1 MNRFYFADTARGTY
15 AIGMNWDNSVSDL
28 FALTSD
34 DWDGDPV
41 TVAGERVVPWGP
53 DNDFPV
59 NVRSMLERNNLG
71 PGVLDRKVGLL
82 YGQGPLLYT
91 EEFTDGQ
98 PSRRWTQ
105 DAEVQEWLDT
115 WDYRGYIR
123 QCLVEYTRL
132 NGHFT
137 KYVMGKGNRIGRPWV
152 NQLTCEPSAD
162 CRLIWPQNDR
172 RRLDAVTHILVGHFD
187 GYRRQSYRKYPV
199 MGTMQAERAAAAM
212 QYHCL
217 RSFGRNFY
225 AMSSFT
231 GSMPWL
237 RNANDLPEIIRRL
250 NENLIAAAYIVHCPQ
265 EYWAAKRAAIEE
277 QHPEWQEADLRKEM
291 ERMRRELTQTIAEVM
306 SGKEN
311 AGKFFQCVDFIDPST
326 GTQQKWAIEPI
337 EMNID
342 KYIDAQAKISRIAD
356 SSTTSGFGLSPA
368 LANIIIDGKSD
379 SGSQM
384 LYALKIFYGA
394 DTQIPEEIAL
404 EGINRALRINF
415 PDKRVR
421 MGLYRQAI
429 NREEN
434 LTASARMTNN
444 L

>member
-15 AIGMNWDNSVSDL
+15 AIGMNWEQTASDL
-28 FALTSD
+28 FSLTSD
-34 DWDGDPV
+34 DWDDDPI

-53 DNDFPV
+53 DNNFPA
-59 NVRSMLERNNLG
+59 NVRRMLERNNLG

-91 EEFTDGQ
+91 YELTDGQ
-98 PSRRWTQ
+98 PSRRWTA
-105 DAEVQEWLDT
+105 DDEVQQWLDS
-115 WDYRGYIR
+115 WDYRDYIR

-137 KYVMGKGNRIGRPWV
+137 KYIMSKGYRIGRKWV
-152 NQLTCEPSAD
+152 ARLECEPSSE
-162 CRLIWPQNDR
+162 CRLVWPTDDV
-172 RRLDAVTHILVGHFD
+172 RRLQAVTHILVGCFD
-187 GYRRQSYRKYPV
+187 SYRQQTYRRYPV
-199 MGTMQAERAAAAM
+199 LGTREADRAPAAM
-212 QYHCL
+212 RYHCL
-217 RSFGRNFY
+217 RSYGRNFY
-225 AMSSFT
+225 AMSSFM

-265 EYWAAKRAAIEE
+265 EYWSAKRAALEE
-277 QHPEWQEADLRKEM
+277 QHPDWQEADYRTAMELLRK
-291 ERMRRELTQTIAEVM
+291 ELTQTIAEVM

-311 AGKFFQCVDFIDPST
+311 AGKFFQCVDFVDPST

-404 EGINRALRINF
+404 EGINSALRINF
-415 PDKRVR
+415 PDKRLR

-429 NREEN
+429 QREEN